1 MQREGCPAWAP
12 PRVPVLLQPTPSSQG
27 GRDWCHHLTLVPS
40 SGESLSPDSLTCES
54 EASGATQGSHMAR
67 GQCQCSQNPLGLP
80 VGSAT
85 LEVCLEDA
93 CHPQTSTTSLP
104 PISMPPVVDV
114 CCVLGFLSR
123 PNAFPPRESAVIRA
137 SSLAL
142 RFRPLP
148 LVQGTTA
155 TPTPQLCVLLHGWE

>member
-1 MQREGCPAWAP
+1 MPSLG
-12 PRVPVLLQPTPSSQG
+12 PTPSSCASSADSQQPG
-27 GRDWCHHLTLVPS
+27 WEGLLPS
-40 SGESLSPDSLTCES
+40 PHAGSVVRESLSPDSLTCES

-104 PISMPPVVDV
+104 PTSMPPIVDV